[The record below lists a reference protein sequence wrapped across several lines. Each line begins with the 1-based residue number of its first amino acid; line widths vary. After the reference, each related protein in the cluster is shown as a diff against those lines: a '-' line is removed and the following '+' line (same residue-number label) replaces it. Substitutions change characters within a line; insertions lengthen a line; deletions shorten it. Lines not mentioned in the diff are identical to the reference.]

1 MTLTRLAWQVL
12 WVRPLATLLSLA
24 LMALGVAAMVVL
36 LLVAEQTEATIERDL
51 AGIDLVVGAKGSPLQ
66 LILAGVFH
74 LDVPPGNISL
84 AEAQQLAQHP
94 MVAQAVPI
102 SLGDSLRGFRIVG
115 TTPDFLGLYQGQLAQ
130 GRMWRNGPEHTM
142 QAVLGATVAAT
153 SGYKLGDKFIG
164 SHGLGGEGEAHANS
178 PYTVVG
184 LLKPTGTVLDRLV
197 LVSTE
202 SVWQVHE
209 QETTTGD
216 ADDRKAVAE
225 ALAEDRE
232 ITMLL
237 LRYRT
242 PLAVATLPRAI
253 NMGTAMQAAS
263 PAAEA
268 SRLLNLVGVGMDVLR
283 AFGGVLLA
291 SAALSVF
298 VALLQAVQE
307 RRGHL
312 AMLRLL
318 GAPPGRVAALVVV
331 QALWLAGLGAAL
343 GLALGHALTGLIG
356 YELAS
361 QRSLAITG
369 WWWSATEAVWLLGLL
384 GLALLA
390 AVVPAWMAYR
400 VDVMK
405 QLNAGA

>member
-1 MTLTRLAWQVL
+1 MTLARLAWQVL
-12 WVRPLATLLSLA
+12 WVRPLATALSLV
-24 LMALGVAAMVVL
+24 LMSLGVAAMVVL
-36 LLVAEQTEATIERDL
+36 LLVAEQAEATLERDL

-66 LILAGVFH
+66 LILSGVFH
-74 LDVPPGNISL
+74 LDVPPGNIPL
-84 AEAQQLAQHP
+84 AEAQQLARHP

-115 TTPDFLGLYQGQLAQ
+115 TTPDFLGFYQGELVQ
-130 GRMWRNGPEHTM
+130 GQMWRNGPAHTM
-142 QAVLGATVAAT
+142 QAVLGATVAQV
-153 SGYKLGDKFIG
+153 SGFKLGDRFVG
-164 SHGLGGEGEAHANS
+164 THGLGGEGEVHANS

-197 LVSTE
+197 LVNTE

-216 ADDRKAVAE
+216 PDDRQAVAE

-237 LRYRT
+237 IRYRT
-242 PLAVATLPRAI
+242 PMAVATLPRAI
-253 NMGTAMQAAS
+253 NMDTRMQAAS

-268 SRLLNLVGVGMDVLR
+268 SRLLNLMGVGMDVLR
-283 AFGGVLLA
+283 TFGAVLLA

-298 VALLQAVQE
+298 VALLYAVQE

-318 GAPPGRVAALVVV
+318 GAPPARVAALVLV
-331 QALWLAGLGAAL
+331 QSLWLAGLGAAL
-343 GLALGHALTGLIG
+343 GLALGHGLTGLIG
-356 YELAS
+356 YELS
-361 QRSLAITG
+361 TQRSLAITG
-369 WWWSATEAVWLLGLL
+369 WWWSAAEGWWMLGVL
-384 GLALLA
+384 GLAALA
-390 AVVPAWMAYR
+390 AALPAWMAYR